1 MNSKNSKKSGNSS
14 QLRDQHGKI
23 QARFQEKDQE
33 SSNLYLRSFN
43 AERQIKLK
51 LKRAQTEKEQP
62 ADRVIEEGSDDDSF
76 ASDTPSRVKRNKN
89 KDHKMEDFDQTMT
102 RLQRSPEGRQN
113 LQKSNKDGISENENI
128 SNKNMAYN
136 GS

>member
-1 MNSKNSKKSGNSS
+1 MSGNKAPRSTSINSKNSKKSGGSA

-23 QARFQEKDQE
+23 QPRFQEKDQE

-76 ASDTPSRVKRNKN
+76 ASD
-89 KDHKMEDFDQTMT
+89 
-102 RLQRSPEGRQN
+102 N
-113 LQKSNKDGISENENI
+113 LQKSNKDGISE
-128 SNKNMAYN
+128 
-136 GS
+136 